1 MNGAFYV
8 GATGLQ
14 AQERALQLLANNI
27 ANMNT
32 TAFKRSD
39 VRFAEVM
46 AVRGSAAA
54 PADSNAVAPLPL
66 AGVRLTDLFTLETQ
80 GDIERS
86 GNALDLAIDGRGFV
100 ELMGPAGQSLLWRGG
115 ALKVNADGML
125 ATAGGIALRAAITVP
140 RDASAIEIGRDG
152 LVRAVTSDAPEGVE
166 IGQIML
172 ARIEDVSAIERL
184 DGGLY
189 RLVDGAVLTDAQ
201 PGEDGSGALI
211 QGALERSNVTLNTEM
226 VGLMMVQRAYA
237 ANAQIIQASD
247 QLMGIANGLKK

>member
-46 AVRGSAAA
+46 ASRRDPTAASDPAAA
-54 PADSNAVAPLPL
+54 DPL
-66 AGVRLTDLFTLETQ
+66 AGVRVDDLFTLDAQ
-80 GDIERS
+80 GEIARTE
-86 GNALDLAIDGRGFV
+86 NAMDVAIDGRGFI
-100 ELMGPAGQSLLWRGG
+100 ELMGPGGEALLWRGG
-115 ALKVNADGML
+115 TLKVNADGML
-125 ATAGGIALRAAITVP
+125 ATASGLALRAAITVP
-140 RDASAIEIGRDG
+140 RNAGAIEIGRDG
-152 LVRAVTSDAPEGVE
+152 IVRATTADAAEPVE
-166 IGQIML
+166 IGQITL
-172 ARIEDVSAIERL
+172 AQVDDAGLVERL
-184 DGGLY
+184 DGGVY
-189 RLVDGAVLTDAQ
+189 RLADGAAASEAEAGTD
-201 PGEDGSGALI
+201 GAGGLV
-211 QGALERSNVTLNTEM
+211 QGALERSNVALNTEM

-247 QLMGIANGLKK
+247 QLMGSANGLKK